1 MLMVEGHTIT
11 KFVFV
16 CEWCGLSVY
25 RRVEDH
31 RAIPPPGERTCGTC
45 HRPKGME
52 VKKTELVVLGKCLG
66 CGAELTKPAHRRG
79 RNPRYCPKCRGA
91 LKFASPQHMGG
102 KRPTPPRIN
111 AKGPRAV
118 PHAARAREAGG
129 VGPEENPRISRIKA
143 VVGGKARGRPKGVR
157 RG

>member
-1 MLMVEGHTIT
+1 MGMGHTLT
-11 KFVFV
+11 KFVFS

-45 HRPKGME
+45 RRPKGMKDPT
-52 VKKTELVVLGKCLG
+52 VELVVLGKCLG
-66 CGAELTKPAHRRG
+66 CGVALTKPAHRRG

-91 LKFASPQHMGG
+91 VKFASPQHMGG
-102 KRPTPPRIN
+102 KRPTPSRID
-111 AKGPRAV
+111 AKGPPVVLCAG
-118 PHAARAREAGG
+118 RAREARV
-129 VGPEENPRISRIKA
+129 VGTKENARISRIKA